1 MAFTILLTGFGPFP
15 GAPFNPTEPLVQEL
29 ARKRF
34 PGVGTVRA
42 ATHIFNVSYG
52 AVDRELPALIEKERP
67 DALIMF
73 GLAVRT
79 KHVRIETRARNALSR
94 TLSDAEGCLPS
105 TSTIVPGGPAA
116 LALRTPAQRLLVAV
130 RSIGLPVKISHDAGH
145 YLCNYL
151 CWRAAESARKGMPRI
166 TSFIH
171 VPNLHRRQW
180 PRACGVSLD
189 DLTTAGAAIMRVVTS
204 SARFA

>member
-15 GAPFNPTEPLVQEL
+15 GARFNPTEPLVQEL

-34 PGVGTVRA
+34 KGFA
-42 ATHIFNVSYG
+42 AIRPVAHIFEVSYG
-52 AVDRELPALIEKERP
+52 AIDRELPALIEKERP

-73 GLAVRT
+73 GLALRT

-94 TLSDAEGCLPS
+94 TLPDVAGCFPPAA
-105 TSTIVPGGPAA
+105 TILPGGPPA
-116 LALRTPAQRLLVAV
+116 LTLRTPAQRLLVAV
-130 RSIGLPVKISHDAGH
+130 RSAGLPVKISHDAGH

-151 CWRAAESARKGMPRI
+151 CWRAAESTRKGTPRI

-171 VPNLHRRQW
+171 VPNAHRRQW
-180 PRACGVSLD
+180 HQAGGISLD
-189 DLTTAGAAIMRVVTS
+189 DLTSAGAAILRAIIS
-204 SARFA
+204 SVRIA